1 MKRNRLME
9 WAMGAGV
16 LVLVITGVV
25 GGIMTKGLS
34 SAVAELAVVE
44 TERAEPAQVIARSS
58 EVYEGKVFGNELPRE
73 EVFDDEIFR
82 EDGAVIAYSGDAGY
96 EKPLGESIT
105 VGANR
110 EKMLTTMIS
119 AQVAVIGMLVM
130 VAVVAISWVWKC
142 WRGDHNQG

>member
-1 MKRNRLME
+1 ME

-96 EKPLGESIT
+96 EKPLGESGRCELQALQSPFSDGSLIQFTSVVSSLIVT
-105 VGANR
+105 VGNCVNTDNEGR
-110 EKMLTTMIS
+110 
-119 AQVAVIGMLVM
+119 
-130 VAVVAISWVWKC
+130 VVCALPC
-142 WRGDHNQG
+142 